1 MHTDTYTYGDA
12 NWKDKLTAFNGKT
25 ITYDA
30 IGNPLKD
37 NTWTYT
43 WGKGRQLQYMVKNG
57 DAVYFYYNE
66 DGVRLQKTATG
77 TTGVTKYS
85 LHGKNIVHLTNA
97 KNNLHFFYDARNKPA
112 VVTFNGTAYAYL
124 YNLQGDVIALIDSNG
139 KKVVEYKYDAWGRIL
154 SKTGTM
160 ASTLGTLNPF
170 RYRGYVYDEETG
182 LYYLRSRYYNPEWA
196 RFLNADIIWGIVGK
210 VFSHNGYTYCSNSP
224 ALKYDPSGYSAVDA
238 ALFFQEASAADGP
251 FPYGDIVGVIGA
263 IIILLFG
270 TKQTIS
276 QTSTSTNIQEKAR
289 EKKSPTYIYRRGSST
304 FRNLTPRA
312 FDDALSF
319 SLTPPSDGKAFRTTM
334 EAVNATGVLVAIND
348 HDDYVSVMPIDYS
361 TMEEWRN
368 TRETANEAPHA
379 YTILLS
385 TLSQ

>member
-1 MHTDTYTYGDA
+1 MNTWTRAAGQR
-12 NWKDKLTAFNGKT
+12 KDKL
-25 ITYDA
+25 
-30 IGNPLKD
+30 PCCLLKQKERKKKV
-37 NTWTYT
+37 W
-43 WGKGRQLQYMVKNG
+43 KSRQLQYMVKNG

-112 VVTFNGTAYAYL
+112 VVTFNGTAYVYL

-196 RFLNADIIWGIVGK
+196 RFLNADTRVG
-210 VFSHNGYTYCSNSP
+210 
-224 ALKYDPSGYSAVDA
+224 
-238 ALFFQEASAADGP
+238 
-251 FPYGDIVGVIGA
+251 
-263 IIILLFG
+263 
-270 TKQTIS
+270 
-276 QTSTSTNIQEKAR
+276 NI
-289 EKKSPTYIYRRGSST
+289 
-304 FRNLTPRA
+304 
-312 FDDALSF
+312 
-319 SLTPPSDGKAFRTTM
+319 
-334 EAVNATGVLVAIND
+334 IND
-348 HDDYVSVMPIDYS
+348 YAGR
-361 TMEEWRN
+361 WGF
-368 TRETANEAPHA
+368 
-379 YTILLS
+379 
-385 TLSQ
+385 

>member
-1 MHTDTYTYGDA
+1 
-12 NWKDKLTAFNGKT
+12 
-25 ITYDA
+25 
-30 IGNPLKD
+30 
-37 NTWTYT
+37 
-43 WGKGRQLQYMVKNG
+43 MVKNG

-182 LYYLRSRYYNPEWA
+182 LYYLRSRYDNPEWA
-196 RFLNADIIWGIVGK
+196 RFLNADSYIAYGRINCNTN
-210 VFSHNGYTYCSNSP
+210 VFAYCCNTP
-224 ALKYDPSGYSAVDA
+224 VRCFDPQGRSVTDA
-238 ALFFQEASAADGP
+238 ALPILAGASLLDGP
-251 FPYGDIVGVIGA
+251 LPIMDGLCA
-263 IIILLFG
+263 IILAGLAIYEA
-270 TKQTIS
+270 TIMQQHVS
-276 QTSTSTNIQEKAR
+276 SVN
-289 EKKSPTYIYRRGSST
+289 SST
-304 FRNLTPRA
+304 KTRYLTDVKTNLRKSGYEYQLAYVSEYGNLIRVGPKMNIIEATA
-312 FDDALSF
+312 SLGVTGKVNISADAYQYNRGNASEAQRQLEHLGAGNWGIYANSQGAAKALAVLF
-319 SLTPPSDGKAFRTTM
+319 QGHTPPEVHGSGMYGHYHDGTHTFHIWYGGT
-334 EAVNATGVLVAIND
+334 L
-348 HDDYVSVMPIDYS
+348 DY
-361 TMEEWRN
+361 
-368 TRETANEAPHA
+368 
-379 YTILLS
+379 
-385 TLSQ
+385 

>member
-1 MHTDTYTYGDA
+1 
-12 NWKDKLTAFNGKT
+12 
-25 ITYDA
+25 
-30 IGNPLKD
+30 
-37 NTWTYT
+37 
-43 WGKGRQLQYMVKNG
+43 MVKNG

-182 LYYLRSRYYNPEWA
+182 LYYVSSRYYNPETS
-196 RFLNADIIWGIVGK
+196 RFINTDDIDLLGINDDCASLNLFAYCGNNPVSREDANGGFWLTVGIMAIGGLIGAAISAISSVVTQQAQTGTVNWKSVG
-210 VFSHNGYTYCSNSP
+210 VATASGFASGAIAASP
-224 ALKYDPSGYSAVDA
+224 LGLTGQMVAG
-238 ALFFQEASAADGP
+238 
-251 FPYGDIVGVIGA
+251 GVIGGLSYAADCYVNDEA
-263 IIILLFG
+263 I
-270 TKQTIS
+270 
-276 QTSTSTNIQEKAR
+276 AM
-289 EKKSPTYIYRRGSST
+289 
-304 FRNLTPRA
+304 
-312 FDDALSF
+312 DDAVLSVGLGVF
-319 SLTPPSDGKAFRTTM
+319 SGWLGGSGANEKMVLNNVVKGANKTIVREMRRANRKYAQKAI
-334 EAVNATGVLVAIND
+334 AATIRARNNTFAITAWDAGVKFAAGTEISNAINGQ
-348 HDDYVSVMPIDYS
+348 YS
-361 TMEEWRN
+361 NCDRF
-368 TRETANEAPHA
+368 PHA
-379 YTILLS
+379 PTWKAW
-385 TLSQ
+385 

>member
-1 MHTDTYTYGDA
+1 
-12 NWKDKLTAFNGKT
+12 
-25 ITYDA
+25 
-30 IGNPLKD
+30 
-37 NTWTYT
+37 
-43 WGKGRQLQYMVKNG
+43 MVKSG

-182 LYYLRSRYYNPEWA
+182 LYYLRSRYYNPKWGRFINGDLIVSGNMFRYCYNCLPTLKDSTGLEPEEAFDWNKTTYALPDDQLSAEDKFFNENYLLRIAYYLMAPEDYAYSADFLNKEAKYDTCGNALLRAGEIDCSHLMYEVTQSGSITSRKRYLLPDRNKGILSSKDGKLLDVELKQGMEVFKSSGNNKQGHVGMLMLYDFGDGLEWA
-196 RFLNADIIWGIVGK
+196 
-210 VFSHNGYTYCSNSP
+210 VFQSTSSHIKKS
-224 ALKYDPSGYSAVDA
+224 K
-238 ALFFQEASAADGP
+238 ALFTNDNNVGP
-251 FPYGDIVGVIGA
+251 NITS
-263 IIILLFG
+263 LFNQNG
-270 TKQTIS
+270 KCS
-276 QTSTSTNIQEKAR
+276 WR
-289 EKKSPTYIYRRGSST
+289 YYIDPC
-304 FRNLTPRA
+304 F
-312 FDDALSF
+312 
-319 SLTPPSDGKAFRTTM
+319 K
-334 EAVNATGVLVAIND
+334 
-348 HDDYVSVMPIDYS
+348 
-361 TMEEWRN
+361 
-368 TRETANEAPHA
+368 
-379 YTILLS
+379 
-385 TLSQ
+385 

>member
-1 MHTDTYTYGDA
+1 
-12 NWKDKLTAFNGKT
+12 
-25 ITYDA
+25 
-30 IGNPLKD
+30 
-37 NTWTYT
+37 
-43 WGKGRQLQYMVKNG
+43 MVKNG

-85 LHGKNIVHLTNA
+85 LHGKNIVHLTTA

-196 RFLNADIIWGIVGK
+196 RFLNADCVNDDFLIYRVDNCFEYCNNSPVMYTDYDGNV
-210 VFSHNGYTYCSNSP
+210 SHNFDLGQGWHQRI
-224 ALKYDPSGYSAVDA
+224 DPSGENGKV
-238 ALFFQEASAADGP
+238 QRHIHVWKDGGPKYAQNEDVSVLDNLAGFPSKWVKKKLRDMRKWTWRDQVGVTPDPSVSQSPAP
-251 FPYGDIVGVIGA
+251 FPSVSPIPTLLRRQHL
-263 IIILLFG
+263 LLFHHATAILSEDTMAQMLFG
-270 TKQTIS
+270 RLLQILALDVWH
-276 QTSTSTNIQEKAR
+276 IQL
-289 EKKSPTYIYRRGSST
+289 SS
-304 FRNLTPRA
+304 F
-312 FDDALSF
+312 F
-319 SLTPPSDGKAFRTTM
+319 
-334 EAVNATGVLVAIND
+334 
-348 HDDYVSVMPIDYS
+348 
-361 TMEEWRN
+361 
-368 TRETANEAPHA
+368 
-379 YTILLS
+379 LLF
-385 TLSQ
+385 LQMD